1 MKSFLKFVFKLLL
14 RPVYNQMK
22 HLSSRITQLEFAPDS
37 SSSSTL
43 FRVGQLQHPGLTPG
57 SASSSELFASSL
69 CRIEDLIHPDYHA
82 ICINELKEA
91 PRLHRKQWEWA
102 LILHVLADR
111 GKLTHGSRGLGFGV
125 GTEPL
130 SSVFAHHGCTILG
143 TDAPAKVIDAQWIS
157 TGQHSHSLDGMHH
170 SNIISYS
177 LFTDQCMF
185 KELDMNSYDQIPDG
199 YDFHWSS
206 CVIEHLGS
214 IAKAHEFI
222 LQSARRLAP
231 GGIGVHTTEFNLS
244 SAIETYDGAD
254 TCIFRSTDLIALR
267 EALISEGLQVDPLV
281 FDPGTHPYN
290 YHVDIPP
297 YKSVVHTRL
306 MLAGYA
312 STSVS
317 LIFTKPT

>member
-1 MKSFLKFVFKLLL
+1 VTSFLRFFFKLLL
-14 RPVYNQMK
+14 RPVYNQMEY
-22 HLSSRITQLEFAPDS
+22 LSSRISQLELAADS
-37 SSSSTL
+37 SSSSTI
-43 FRVGQLQHPGLTPG
+43 FRVSQLQHPGLTPG
-57 SASSSELFASSL
+57 SASSNRLFASSL
-69 CRIEDLIHPDYHA
+69 CRIEDFIHPDYHA
-82 ICINELKEA
+82 LCINELKET

-111 GKLTHGSRGLGFGV
+111 GKLTPQSRGLGFGV

-143 TDAPAKVIDAQWIS
+143 TDAPANVIDPLWILN
-157 TGQHSHSLDGMHH
+157 GEHSDNINGMYHDNLIERDIFDARCAF
-170 SNIISYS
+170 S
-177 LFTDQCMF
+177 
-185 KELDMNSYDQIPDG
+185 ELDMNKHGTIPEG

-206 CVIEHLGS
+206 CVIEHLGN
-214 IAKAHEFI
+214 IAKAQQFI
-222 LQSARRLAP
+222 LQSAHRLAP

-244 SAIETYDGAD
+244 SAIDTYDGAD

-267 EALISEGLQVDPLV
+267 EALISEGFRVDPLV

-297 YKSVVHTRL
+297 YKSLVHTRL
-306 MLAGYA
+306 MLGGYA

-317 LIFTKPT
+317 LIFTKPG